1 MDEKDIFKMF
11 DYIADEIKN
20 GSNDFEDEEDYILPA
35 DSINTEHISDFIC
48 KNFKVSNPD
57 VFHELLSQIIHV
69 DVFCVAPT
77 KEKPYYVLM
86 TSGMSDL
93 PMTFNDSID
102 KNYAENNCR
111 CELMMLLPK
120 EWNIKSTASTL
131 WNWPIN
137 ILKSSARYPHG
148 SKTWIGEWHD
158 IQFTDPIEPFAENTK
173 LCALLFVRPSDE
185 NLRYISGEDGMK
197 INVYIAVPIYKE
209 EMEFKL
215 EHGAEALLERLF
227 GTGEVPDSS
236 YVIDIN
242 RKNVC
247 I

>member
-11 DYIADEIKN
+11 DYIAEEIKN
-20 GSNDFEDEEDYILPA
+20 NGIGHEDGGEYILPA
-35 DSINTEHISDFIC
+35 DSLNTEHISDFIC
-48 KNFKVSNPD
+48 ENFGVDNPD
-57 VFHELLSQIIHV
+57 VFHELLSAIVHI
-69 DVFCVAPT
+69 DVFCALPSE
-77 KEKPYYVLM
+77 EKPYYTLI

-93 PMTFNDSID
+93 PMTFGDNVD
-102 KNYAENNCR
+102 KTYAEDNCR
-111 CELMMLLPK
+111 CELMMLLPR

-137 ILKSSARYPHG
+137 ILKSAARYPHG

-158 IQFTDPIEPFAENTK
+158 IQFTDPIEPFAENTQ
-173 LCALLFVRPSDE
+173 LCALLFVRPTDE
-185 NLRYISGEDGMK
+185 KLRYITGENGMK

-215 EHGAEALLERLF
+215 ENGAEALLEKIF
-227 GTGEVPDSS
+227 GTGEIPDSA

-242 RKNVC
+242 RKNAC

>member
-11 DYIADEIKN
+11 GYIAEELKN
-20 GSNDFEDEEDYILPA
+20 NTESSENGGEYIPLA
-35 DSINTEHISDFIC
+35 DSLNTEHISDFIRE
-48 KNFKVSNPD
+48 NFGVDNPD
-57 VFHELLSQIIHV
+57 VFHELLSAIIHI
-69 DVFCVAPT
+69 DVFCAPPSE
-77 KEKPYYVLM
+77 EKPYYTLI

-93 PMTFNDSID
+93 PMTFGDHVD
-102 KNYAENNCR
+102 KAYAENNAR

-158 IQFTDPIEPFAENTK
+158 IQFTDPAEPFAENTQ
-173 LCALLFVRPSDE
+173 LCALLFVRPTNEKLRFITGE
-185 NLRYISGEDGMK
+185 NGMK
-197 INVYIAVPIYKE
+197 INVYITVPIYKE

-215 EHGAEALLERLF
+215 EHGAEALLEKLF
-227 GTGEVPDSS
+227 GTEEVPDSA
-236 YVIDIN
+236 YIVDIN

>member
-11 DYIADEIKN
+11 DYIAEDVKN
-20 GSNDFEDEEDYILPA
+20 NFDDSAVGGEYILPA
-35 DSINTEHISDFIC
+35 DSLNTEHISDFIC
-48 KNFKVSNPD
+48 ENFGVINPD
-57 VFHELLSQIIHV
+57 VFHELISEIIHV
-69 DVFCVAPT
+69 DVFCVPPSE
-77 KEKPYYVLM
+77 EKPYHVLM

-93 PMTFNDSID
+93 PMTFRENIS
-102 KNYAENNCR
+102 KEYTENNCR

-137 ILKSSARYPHG
+137 VLKMTARYPHG
-148 SKTWIGEWHD
+148 DKTWIGEWHD
-158 IQFTDPIEPFAENTK
+158 IQFTDPAEPFAENTE
-173 LCALLFVRPSDE
+173 LCALLFVRPTDE
-185 NLRYISGEDGMK
+185 KLRFITGENGMK

-209 EMEFKL
+209 ELEFKL
-215 EHGAEALLERLF
+215 EHGAEALIEKLF
-227 GTGEVPDSS
+227 GTEAVSDSNF
-236 YVIDIN
+236 VVDID